1 MNQGLHLQGIEKTYA
16 NGYRALRGVHLHVPE
31 RRLTTLLGPSGCG
44 KSTLLRLVAGL
55 ETPDAGHIRFRG
67 EDLTQRTAD
76 QRDMSLVFQSYALF
90 PYLSVQ
96 DNVGYGLKAQGLSPS
111 TQAERAAQ
119 AIALVGLGG
128 LEARLPHELS
138 GGQQQRTALARALA
152 LQPAVVLLDE
162 PLSNL
167 DANLRRHIREDIRQ
181 LQQRLGLTVLYVTHD
196 HAEAMSVSD
205 LVVVMQE
212 GRVVQIGSP
221 REVYEQPQTEFV
233 AGFMGDST
241 VFEAHCDSVGQVRLG
256 PLTIDAG
263 VGLRQGPVHV
273 IVRPQAWRIAA
284 ASTQGL
290 AGKVERSAYLGR
302 TAETWVH
309 TALGNLLVLSDAGA
323 ARHEAGAPVSL
334 FLARKGVSVLL
345 PTHFSTSQTI
355 PVFQSRRHI

>member
-1 MNQGLHLQGIEKTYA
+1 MSQGLHLLGIQKTYP
-16 NGYRALRGVHLHVPE
+16 NGHRALRGVHLRVPE

-55 ETPDAGHIRFRG
+55 EVPDAGQIFFRG
-67 EDLTQRTAD
+67 DDLTQRQAD

-96 DNVGYGLKAQGLSPS
+96 DNVRYGLRVQGLPLAV
-111 TQAERAAQ
+111 QAERSAQ
-119 AIALVGLGG
+119 VIGLLGLDG
-128 LEARLPHELS
+128 LEDRLPHELS

-205 LVVVMQE
+205 QVVVMQE
-212 GRVVQIGSP
+212 GRVVQVGTP
-221 REVYEQPQTEFV
+221 RDIYEQPQTEFV

-241 VFEAHCDSVGQVRLG
+241 VFEAHSDGAGQVSLG
-256 PLTIDAG
+256 PLTIDSG
-263 VGLRQGPVHV
+263 QGLRQGAVQLV
-273 IVRPQAWRIAA
+273 VRPQAWRIEPAG
-284 ASTQGL
+284 TQGL
-290 AGKVERSAYLGR
+290 AGKVQRSAYLGR
-302 TAETWVH
+302 TSETWVQ
-309 TALGNLLVLSDAGA
+309 TSLGSLLVISDSPG
-323 ARHEAGAPVSL
+323 RHHEPGAPVSL
-334 FLARKGVSVLL
+334 FLSRRGVSVLS
-345 PTHFSTSQTI
+345 PASVSTPQTI
-355 PVFQSRRHI
+355 PVIQSRRQV